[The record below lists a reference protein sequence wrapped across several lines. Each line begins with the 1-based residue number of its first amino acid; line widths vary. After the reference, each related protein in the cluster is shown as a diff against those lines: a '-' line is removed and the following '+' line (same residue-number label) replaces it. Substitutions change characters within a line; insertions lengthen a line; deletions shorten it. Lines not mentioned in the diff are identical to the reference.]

1 MACAV
6 PALKPRRHPMVGAC
20 LAFVAGCAVGVRVLG
35 AGFLPGLLFFS
46 ALAAWVVFLWA
57 GRSRRVFTGF
67 AAAALLVA
75 AFACGMF
82 SARDAARTRMD
93 TVELFREVIES
104 GESAVLRGR
113 VATEP
118 TVTSL
123 PHGGARLRFELETR
137 EIPFECDVIPVDS
150 FRVRVDWYGPR
161 SMGASRPPFTVPRAG
176 EGWQISGTLSEVETR
191 SAVPLLVFRHTG
203 RDGASRRVTE
213 FDDPPA
219 LAALWELR
227 SEAARALGR
236 RVFPDW
242 NRAECASL
250 VRAMVLGFRSDIPPT
265 VEDAF
270 RNSGTVHVFAISGL
284 HVGIVAGALIALMLA
299 CGLSRRWSPLFVA
312 PLLFV
317 YVMATGARPSAVR
330 ALVMTLLTL
339 SAPMFGRERDPVTA
353 LCFSAALI
361 LAVDPM
367 QLLDLGYVYSF
378 ACMAGIVLLYPALLR
393 VAVNVV
399 GRIRPGAEPG
409 KTVQAF
415 TVSVA
420 TWLVSVPIS
429 AACFG
434 VLTPVSVL
442 CNLVVIPCATL
453 VVVFALCSLAAA
465 AVGAFVPVFGLV
477 SAFCNEVNEV
487 VVYAMQLICG
497 ACARIPGGNFAVAQW
512 RPSAVVCWYAVLAL
526 FILRAAKN
534 GK

>member
-1 MACAV
+1 
-6 PALKPRRHPMVGAC
+6 MVGVC

-35 AGFLPGLLFFS
+35 AGFLPGAVFLS
-46 ALAAWVVFLWA
+46 SLAAWAAFFRA
-57 GRSRRVFTGF
+57 GRVRRVFSGF
-67 AAAALLVA
+67 AAAALAAA

-82 SARDAARTRMD
+82 AARSAARARMD
-93 TVELFREVIES
+93 TVELFREVVES
-104 GESAVLRGR
+104 GEQAVLRGR

-137 EIPFECDVIPVDS
+137 EIPFENDVVPVDS
-150 FRVRVDWYGPR
+150 YRVRVDWYGPR
-161 SMGASRPPFTVPRAG
+161 SMGAPRPPFAIPRAG
-176 EGWQISGTLSEVETR
+176 EGWQIAGTLSEVETR

-203 RDGASRRVTE
+203 RDGASRRATE

-236 RVFPDW
+236 RLFPDW

-250 VRAMVLGFRSDIPPT
+250 VRAMVLGFRSDIPQA
-265 VEDAF
+265 VENSF
-270 RNSGTVHVFAISGL
+270 KNSGAVHVFAISGL
-284 HVGIVAGALIALMLA
+284 HVGIVAGALTALLLA
-299 CGLSRRWSPLFVA
+299 CGMSRRWCPALVA
-312 PLLFV
+312 PLLFA
-317 YVMATGARPSAVR
+317 YVTATGARPSAVR

-339 SAPMFGRERDPVTA
+339 AAPVFGRQRDSVTA

-361 LAVDPM
+361 LAFDPM

-378 ACMAGIVLLYPALLR
+378 ACMAGIILLYPPLLGLAER
-393 VAVNVV
+393 AAA
-399 GRIRPGAEPG
+399 RIRPGAEPG
-409 KTVQAF
+409 RIVRALA
-415 TVSVA
+415 VSVA

-434 VLTPVSVL
+434 VVTPVSVL
-442 CNLVVIPCATL
+442 CNLAVIPCATL
-453 VVVFALCSLAAA
+453 AVVLALCSLAAA
-465 AVGAFVPVFGLV
+465 ATGAFIPAFGLA
-477 SAFCNEVNEV
+477 SAFCNEANEA
-487 VVYAMQLICG
+487 VVYAMQLLCG

-512 RPSAVVCWYAVLAL
+512 PPYAVVCWYAVLAA
-526 FILRAAKN
+526 FVFRCAES